1 MTKLN
6 KGGAVAVT
14 ARMLAWKQPF
24 IQRVRNSSLVERP
37 CIDNERA
44 SSHVPKLWI
53 LRLERKVVGEHSA
66 SAVKGH
72 GVSYPGACRKAN
84 VGISNDKGSEK
95 LPHRKTKG
103 SLINANRIRV
113 SRDLRG

>member
-44 SSHVPKLWI
+44 SSHVPKPWI
-53 LRLERKVVGEHSA
+53 VALSNSGRRAFCSA
-66 SAVKGH
+66 EKGH

-103 SLINANRIRV
+103 SLINVNRIRV